1 MNLVAPFNATE
12 EERKAWFREQL
23 HHFKILK
30 SNNLTQQF
38 DARVLG
44 FLGRDCEAQFFMTWI
59 SPAGLF
65 GGRELVILKPLH
77 DHGFKVQSMDPD
89 LSFLVKGTPA
99 ES

>member
-65 GGRELVILKPLH
+65 GGRELVSVETIFKSHPNACLVILSRTL
-77 DHGFKVQSMDPD
+77 D
-89 LSFLVKGTPA
+89 T
-99 ES
+99 